1 MPFHTIFH
9 RSGKNLA
16 IRDIFFTGAIDE
28 FPAANVQA
36 QVCFGGSYITSSFLQ
51 PLDYFFLLGIHPF
64 PVANRIIDIGHAGV
78 EYKIFIFAK
87 AHLGILSM
95 SMGREQCQSPTPVPY
110 WLPRSR

>member
-9 RSGKNLA
+9 RPGKNLA

-36 QVCFGGSYITSSFLQ
+36 QVGFGGSYMHFFLVLQ

-78 EYKIFIFAK
+78 EYKILIFA
-87 AHLGILSM
+87 
-95 SMGREQCQSPTPVPY
+95 
-110 WLPRSR
+110 